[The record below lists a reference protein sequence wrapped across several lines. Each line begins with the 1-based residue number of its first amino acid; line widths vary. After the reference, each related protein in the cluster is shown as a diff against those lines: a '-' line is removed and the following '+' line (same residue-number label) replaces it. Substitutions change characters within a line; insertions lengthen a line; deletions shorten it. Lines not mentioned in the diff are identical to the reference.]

1 MSRGRKWLIGV
12 FGTLGLLFTLLIA
25 SLEGLQLTGNLSPY
39 RVPTR
44 GMLPTLQPGDHVFAY
59 SGGVR
64 PDDLRQGDVIVFRM
78 IATNGDTR
86 NEGAI
91 FIQRLAAL
99 PGQTERFHTDRI
111 EVDGKPFTV
120 QGPSGPILY
129 REKDGGSDELIV
141 PAGHVL
147 TLGDNTANSFDG
159 RYWGC
164 LPMDRIIQK
173 AVGIYW
179 PLDRAGAIH

>member
-1 MSRGRKWLIGV
+1 MSRSRKWLIGV
-12 FGTLGLLFTLLIA
+12 FGTLGLLFILLIA
-25 SLEGLQLTGNLSPY
+25 SLLGLRLTGRACVY
-39 RVPTR
+39 RMPTK
-44 GMLPTLQPGDHVFAY
+44 GMLPTLRPGDHIFAD
-59 SGGVR
+59 SRGIR
-64 PDDLRQGDVIVFRM
+64 PDELRQGDVIVFRM
-78 IATNGDTR
+78 IATMSDPQTENL
-86 NEGAI
+86 AYV
-91 FIQRLAAL
+91 QRLAAL
-99 PGQTERFHTDRI
+99 PGQTVRFLPERV

-120 QGPSGPILY
+120 QGPSGPIHY
-129 REKDGGSDELIV
+129 REKDGGSDELVV

-179 PLDRAGAIH
+179 PPDRAGPIH